1 MYRIYIDSFEV
12 NEAEIE
18 GFDSLSINKGVSE
31 RYYGYWNADGFGF
44 SESSSNDKLI
54 IKNIEI
60 STYIRELFEV
70 NGFNTEIQVKI
81 INESTNQETTLLID
95 FSTYSEV
102 NCCYVSFALR
112 PFGGGDLIRT
122 RDEIEYPIQLTEEIE
137 VPLRELPSIVNFK
150 VQNQSFSAGTGASIN
165 HSIPLI
171 VAENNYSNGS
181 SNTVG
186 VSEDSAFFIS
196 SNEQC
201 VDINGTIK
209 VNVLGNIA
217 GTFNAYLITE
227 NQKYLIDTFPITPTL
242 TEQTITIVGQFNL
255 DSGDTVKLRIEGANG
270 FAEFTYDD
278 GSTGLNL
285 QKCESGDIVWKK
297 VKAISLKNAFKSVIS
312 QMSGGVS
319 TLGQYYFDNCFFDS
333 YLTNND
339 GLQNSIG
346 RINVS
351 FFKLFDELNN
361 KFPTSINVENGI
373 VVIISRCDFFTCDK
387 PYLID
392 LSEIEK
398 EINQDLI
405 YSSVKVG
412 YNNWKADSAFSSLE
426 YNGKREFQ
434 SSYSLSSKS
443 LSLLNDWSGS
453 SSIITEQIIKKKEKE
468 ETHWII
474 VNKATKRAETNE
486 CITANV
492 FDSDRAINLRITP
505 TRNLERHSK
514 FLLNDLSF
522 ASGEGNYNFNSSDTC
537 SCDCFSNVFIDE
549 TQNINNE
556 SVFGKFLYKGTVNSC
571 DVQLSELKGCVM
583 FEECGETR
591 FGFIKNVSYKTSQT
605 GSETIDL
612 EIIELNY

>member
-1 MYRIYIDSFEV
+1 MYRIYIDSFEL

-18 GFDSLSINKGVSE
+18 GFDSLSINKGISE
-31 RYYGYWNADGFGF
+31 RYFGYWNADGFGF
-44 SESSSNDKLI
+44 SESSSDDKI
-54 IKNIEI
+54 TVKNIEI

-70 NGFNTEIQVKI
+70 NGFSTEITVKI
-81 INESTNQETTLLID
+81 INETTNQETTLLID
-95 FSTYSEV
+95 FSTYSEI

-122 RDEIEYPIQLTEEIE
+122 RDEIEYPLQLTEEIE
-137 VPLRELPSIVNFK
+137 VPLRELPNVVNFK
-150 VQNQSFSAGTGASIN
+150 VQNQSFNALNGVSIN

-171 VAENNYSNGS
+171 VAENNYSNAT

-186 VSEDSAFFIS
+186 TNEDSPFFIS
-196 SNEQC
+196 NSEQC
-201 VDINGTIK
+201 IDINGTIK
-209 VNVLGNIA
+209 VNVLGNIT
-217 GTFNAYLITE
+217 GSFNAYVVTE
-227 NQKYLIDTFPITPTL
+227 NVKYLIDTFPITATL
-242 TEQTITIVGQFNL
+242 TEQTITIVGQFDL
-255 DSGDTVKLRIEGANG
+255 DAGDTVKLRIEGGNG

-278 GSTGLNL
+278 GSTGINI
-285 QKCESGDIVWKK
+285 QKCETGAIVWKK
-297 VKAISLKNAFKSVIS
+297 IKAISLKNAFKSVIS
-312 QMSGGVS
+312 QMSGGLS

-361 KFPTSINVENGI
+361 KFPTSINVENG
-373 VVIISRCDFFTCDK
+373 VVDIISRCDFFTCDN
-387 PYLID
+387 PYLIN
-392 LSEIEK
+392 LENIEK
-398 EINQDLI
+398 EINQDLV
-405 YSSVKVG
+405 YSSVKAG

-434 SSYSLSSKS
+434 STYSLSSRS
-443 LSLLNDWSGS
+443 LSLLNDWSAS
-453 SSIITEQIIKKKEKE
+453 SSIITEQIIKNKEKE
-468 ETHWII
+468 EIHWII
-474 VNKATKRAETNE
+474 VNKSTLKAETNE

-492 FDSDRAINLRITP
+492 FDNDRAINLRITP

-514 FLLNDLSF
+514 FLLNKLSF
-522 ASGEGNYNFNSSDTC
+522 ASGEGNYNFNSTDTC
-537 SCDCFSNVFIDE
+537 NCDCFSSALIDE
-549 TQNINNE
+549 TQDINKE

-583 FEECGETR
+583 FEECGNNR
-591 FGFIKNVSYKTSQT
+591 IGFIKNVSYKTSQT

-612 EIIELNY
+612 EIIELNI